1 MTERIR
7 YNGRPYFTGT
17 SILSASRTAFFLF
30 ILFGFF
36 IIKPLNGQDES
47 LYDQI
52 AVYLRVPY
60 IGMSEIDAL
69 IKDEEVWLPVTD
81 LFNYLKIRNTSSED
95 LRNIKGYFI
104 DPADEY
110 VIDRPTNS
118 ITYNGRTWQLDDGD
132 IIMTE
137 TAMFLKADH
146 FGRVFGVNC
155 TFSFR
160 DLTVSIETKLEL
172 PGIREIRI
180 AEMRKN
186 INRLGGEIQVDTTIG
201 RTYPG
206 FRFGMADWSLYATQ
220 QPGVGSQAR
229 LNLALGAIIAGGEAS
244 ASLNYNSDQPFTAEQ
259 QTYLWRYVNNDSPW
273 LRQISAG
280 KINTQ
285 ATSTIYNHV
294 IGVKLT
300 NTPTTFRRSYGTYTL
315 TDRTEPEW
323 TVELYVNSVLVDY
336 VKADA
341 SGFFTFEVPLVYGN
355 TSIKLKFYGPWGEER
370 EREQNITIP
379 YNFLPEKEFEYS
391 VSAGVVEDSLLS
403 RFSRAGISYGATR
416 SLTIGG
422 GAEYLSSIPTR
433 PFMPFIDASVR
444 LTNNL
449 MLSGVYTYRVK
460 AAGALSYRFP
470 ANIQLDMNYAWYHR
484 DQQAINFNFYEE
496 RKASLSVPFRLK
508 NFGAFTRIS
517 YYRLALATSGYTTAE
532 WLISG
537 SFRKV
542 SANLTTYSLF
552 LTEREPNIYSNL
564 SMSIRLPA
572 EILLSPQIQYSFTGG
587 EIISA
592 RAGLER
598 KVFKNGYATI
608 AYEQNFS
615 NKLKMGEIG
624 MRYDFSFA
632 QTGASARRTNGQST
646 FVEYARGSMIN
657 DRPTSFVRADNR
669 TNVGR
674 SGLTVL
680 AFLDINANGIRDDNE
695 PKVSGLRVRSN
706 GGTVGTIEK
715 DTTIRIL
722 GLEPY
727 VKYFIELDDD
737 GFENIAWSVEKKSV
751 AVIAD
756 PNILKLV
763 EVPVKVM
770 GEAAGTVSLE
780 DKGVVRG
787 LGRMIVSF
795 RNDLTGGIYNVLT
808 EPDGYFSYFGL
819 APGLYQVRV
828 DSAQL
833 RRLGMVSEPDSIV
846 FSIMSNSEGDYIEG
860 LDFTLKKPEIVTEP
874 VIMPDTAAVADLD
887 LAPGIHAGT
896 DTLIITPPVAV
907 PTDTTRVTPEK
918 PAPVVEKDTSYLVIH
933 EVTRELVTITEDY
946 FAVQFG
952 AFRNKIYAEIMKN
965 KVEAVLDKNVELF
978 EEDGFWKVRITGF
991 SDREDLEKYIP
1002 IIHGQGITE
1011 IWVISNRAVKG
1022 EWITLTKEDSL
1033 AVVKETVSEE
1043 PMPVVIAGTTVQLG
1057 AFGTLEETVS
1067 MSDRLLAA
1075 AEKLVTIRNEGGLF
1089 KVQISG
1095 FADTSEVRQFI
1106 PLLRK
1111 YGFEDITVLHES
1123 EAGLVPVV
1131 PPVAAPVVD
1140 QPLERD
1146 VVKEPVKD
1154 EQPEIVPVEPVIVEE
1169 VAPAPPPVPR
1179 FVLHAGSYFRLREA
1193 ERAKQR
1199 IERRINMP
1207 VEILE
1212 EWDTWRVVITGFFT
1226 REETYPYYPEL
1237 AGLGFTDIFVYEK
1250 PLTER

>member
-1 MTERIR
+1 MKNQGAYTTPDNRS
-7 YNGRPYFTGT
+7 
-17 SILSASRTAFFLF
+17 SILPVSREYHILVTLALLLF
-30 ILFGFF
+30 IYPAVIAQDEPLYDEISVYVKLPYAGMGETDALIRNNEVYLSVTGFFDFLSIRNVANENLDVISGFF
-36 IIKPLNGQDES
+36 INP
-47 LYDQI
+47 
-52 AVYLRVPY
+52 
-60 IGMSEIDAL
+60 DA
-69 IKDEEVWLPVTD
+69 T
-81 LFNYLKIRNTSSED
+81 YT
-95 LRNIKGYFI
+95 
-104 DPADEY
+104 
-110 VIDRPTNS
+110 IDRPGNR
-118 ITYNGRTWQLDDGD
+118 IVYEGRTWPLGDGD
-132 IIMTE
+132 LLRSE
-137 TAMFLKADH
+137 TGLYLRLPWY
-146 FGRVFGVNC
+146 GRVFGLDC
-155 TFSFR
+155 RFSLR
-160 DLTVSIETKLEL
+160 ELTVTVETKQEL
-172 PGIREIRI
+172 PRIREMKL
-180 AEMRKN
+180 AEMRAGMT
-186 INRLGGEIQVDTTIG
+186 RLKGEIQADTTIG
-201 RTYPG
+201 RSYPG
-206 FRFGMADWSLYATQ
+206 FRFGMADWSVYAIE
-220 QPGVGSQAR
+220 QPGARSQAR
-229 LNLALGAIIAGGEAS
+229 LNLSLGSVIAGGEAT
-244 ASLNYNSDQPFTAEQ
+244 ASLNYYTGDPFLEKQ
-259 QTYLWRYVNNDSPW
+259 QYYLWRHVNNDRTF
-273 LRQISAG
+273 LRQFMAG
-280 KINTQ
+280 KITTH
-285 ATSTIYNHV
+285 ATASIYDPV
-294 IGVKLT
+294 IGIQLT
-300 NTPTTFRRSYGTYTL
+300 NTPTTFRRSFGSYTL
-315 TDRTEPEW
+315 TDHTEPGW
-323 TVELYVNSVLVDY
+323 TVELYVNNVLVDY

-355 TSIKLKFYGPWGEER
+355 TMVKLKYYGPWGEER
-370 EREQNITIP
+370 TREQNLTIP
-379 YNFLPEKEFEYS
+379 YNFVPHKELEYT
-391 VSAGVVEDSLLS
+391 VSAGVVEDSVWS
-403 RFSRAGISYGATR
+403 RFSRAAINYGATR
-416 SLTIGG
+416 FLTLGG
-422 GAEYLSSIPTR
+422 GAEYLSSVSATPV
-433 PFMPFIDASVR
+433 MPFVNASLR
-444 LTNNL
+444 LPGNIL
-449 MLSGVYTYRVK
+449 LSGEYTHGVR
-460 AAGALSYRFP
+460 ARGRLSYRFP
-470 ANIQLDMNYAWYHR
+470 SNIQMDLDYIRYDRNQRAISYNYL
-484 DQQAINFNFYEE
+484 EE
-496 RKASLSVPFRLK
+496 RRAALSIPLRIKKFTAYSRL
-508 NFGAFTRIS
+508 S
-517 YYRLALATSGYTTAE
+517 YYQIVLPSANYSTAE
-532 WLISG
+532 WLVAG
-537 SFRKV
+537 SILGV
-542 SANLTTYSLF
+542 NTNLTTYGIF
-552 LTEREPNIYSNL
+552 AGENDPGIYSML
-564 SMSIRLPA
+564 SLAIRLPG
-572 EILLSPQIQYSFTGG
+572 EFLIMPQAQFNYSDMEFMT
-587 EIISA
+587 SKL
-592 RAGLER
+592 GLEKR
-598 KVFKNGYATI
+598 VFERGYVNLSW
-608 AYEQNFS
+608 ERNFRH
-615 NKLKMGEIG
+615 NITMGEIG
-624 MRYDFSFA
+624 VRYDFSFA
-632 QTGASARRTNGQST
+632 QTGLSARQTNKEST
-646 FVEYARGSMIN
+646 LVQYARGSFIN
-657 DRPTSFVRADNR
+657 DRPTGWLKADNR

-674 SGLTVL
+674 DGISVI
-680 AFLDINANGIRDDNE
+680 AFLDLNANGRRDSGE
-695 PKVSGLRVRSN
+695 SKVSGLNVRSSS
-706 GGTVGTIEK
+706 GTLEHNDRDSTIHI
-715 DTTIRIL
+715 T

-727 VKYFIELDDD
+727 VKYYLEIDESS
-737 GFENIAWSVEKKSV
+737 FENIAWRLEKKSY
-751 AVIAD
+751 AVVAD
-756 PNILKLV
+756 PNMLKLI
-763 EVPVKVM
+763 EIPVFVR
-770 GEAAGTVSLE
+770 GEATGTVSVMDRE
-780 DKGVVRG
+780 VRKG
-787 LGRMIVSF
+787 LGRIIVTFHNSA
-795 RNDLTGGIYNVLT
+795 GIVAGRSLT
-808 EPDGYFSYFGL
+808 EEDGYFSYFGL

-828 DSAQL
+828 DSSQL

-860 LDFTLKKPEIVTEP
+860 LDFTLKIPAPLP
-874 VIMPDTAAVADLD
+874 VA
-887 LAPGIHAGT
+887 T
-896 DTLIITPPVAV
+896 DTMRVTPEKPMPVHK
-907 PTDTTRVTPEK
+907 DTMRVTPEK

-1131 PPVAAPVVD
+1131 PPVAAPVGD